1 MTFLYNFSSL
11 VLYLDFIIDIT
22 CFYNIEALNITSST
36 KLSSIIII
44 EAIVINTTTTGFTSV
59 TVSDISAISIHIFF
73 VFPLGRGSLKNA
85 FLFNK

>member
-11 VLYLDFIIDIT
+11 VLHLDFIIDIT
-22 CFYNIEALNITSST
+22 CFYNIEAVNITSSA

-44 EAIVINTTTTGFTSV
+44 GAIVIDTTTTRFTSV
-59 TVSDISAISIHIFF
+59 TISGIFAISIHIFF
-73 VFPLGRGSLKNA
+73 GFPLGRDSLKNA